1 MNHLPC
7 MLPCT
12 LRAYRYL
19 QYSPTL
25 SCCSNHHPLYHLPGL
40 PHPHR
45 CYLPRLSLLLHQ
57 LAQSPG
63 VSYLQQSPSWSPG
76 QRHYRPHHSHCSSP
90 CNCPPSKCPPRLSPP
105 STPSNLHRNRPPHPL
120 RHHCSLFPPQPSQP
134 HPHSMWSL
142 VPSYLPPSP
151 PDSPQPPRSL
161 MNHLPCMLPCNLR
174 AYRYLQYSIPLSCC
188 SNRRPHCLPHS
199 RLYQSNL
206 THAQWSRWH
215 LPVKSVMA
223 DRCQSELLS
232 QLELAQTSVTP

>member
-1 MNHLPC
+1 MWSLVPSYLPPSPPDSPQPPRSLMNHLPC

-12 LRAYRYL
+12 LRAYRCL
-19 QYSPTL
+19 QCSPPL

-105 STPSNLHRNRPPHPL
+105 STPSNLHRNRPAHPL
-120 RHHCSLFPPQPSQP
+120 QHHCSLFPLQPSQP

-142 VPSYLPPSP
+142 VPSYLPH
-151 PDSPQPPRSL
+151 RSL
-161 MNHLPCMLPCNLR
+161 GEPLLTSGYRWILRKGLLP
-174 AYRYLQYSIPLSCC
+174 A
-188 SNRRPHCLPHS
+188 
-199 RLYQSNL
+199 
-206 THAQWSRWH
+206 
-215 LPVKSVMA
+215 
-223 DRCQSELLS
+223 
-232 QLELAQTSVTP
+232 